1 MVLTWS
7 QTLVMWQCN
16 TGSDPPDRE
25 EWAKATERQKSGVY
39 NAVANQIPQQ
49 SIELHTAGVFDYTHY
64 YGK

>member
-1 MVLTWS
+1 
-7 QTLVMWQCN
+7 MWQCN